1 MNLSRPFI
9 LRPVATSLLML
20 ALLLSGVLAY
30 RWLPVSSLP
39 QVDYPTIQVRALYPG
54 ASPSVMSTGVTAPL
68 ERQFGQIP
76 GLEHMSSVS
85 SAGASSI
92 TLRFTLDT
100 PLEVAEQGVQAA
112 INAGTN
118 LLPNDMPMP
127 PVYNKVNPADAPV
140 LTLALSSPSLPI
152 TRVHDLVENRL
163 ALRLSQVQGVGLV
176 SVAGPRRPAVRVQVN
191 TQALAVAGFTLD
203 DVRNAITGANVNL
216 PKGTFDGPARAS
228 SLDAN
233 DQLQSPQDYARLII
247 AYKSGNP
254 LRLGDVA
261 EVVEAPENART
272 AAWSDAQPAVLLN
285 IQRQPGAN
293 VIETV
298 ERVRKLLPQIKA
310 NLPESVDLTVVS
322 DRTDTIRA
330 SVRDV
335 QFELML
341 AVALVVAVIFLFLR
355 SLAATAIPAVVV
367 PLSLVGTFGFMYLA
381 GFSINNLTLMAL
393 TIASGF
399 VVDDAIVMI
408 ENIARHMHDHPER
421 HPVDSALQGARQIG
435 FTIVSLTFSLVAVL
449 IPLLFMGGVAG
460 RLFHEFA
467 ITLAVSI
474 LISAVV
480 SLTLTPMLCA
490 HWLGRGQRGEDHSRT
505 DWLTPWIAAYER
517 RLRWVLDRPGP
528 TLGAFG
534 LTLVLTVV
542 VYLLVAKGFFPRQD
556 TGLIQGFTQAEQS
569 ISYAAM
575 SERQRALSEALLQDP
590 AVAHVSAFIGV
601 DGQNPSIN
609 NGRLN
614 VQLKPKGERDELDT
628 VLQRLTTRAQT
639 VPSMTVYWQPV
650 QDLSIEDQVSRTPYR
665 FLLTGPDELQ
675 LAEWSRRLQAALAG
689 HPAIATAATDWQD
702 QGLQAFVRID
712 RDAASRLGVNVSA
725 VDNALYNAFGQRLIS
740 TIFTQSNQ
748 YRVVIE
754 AKGQF
759 TEGTQA
765 LENVFVATASGKPV
779 PLSSLASI
787 ETRPAVLTLMR
798 ANQYPSVTLSFDPAR
813 TASLGEAVA
822 AIDKAWQGLKA
833 QGLPAS
839 ISAQF
844 EGVALA
850 FRASLVDT
858 LWLIL
863 AAVITMYIVLG
874 VLYES
879 YVHPVTILSTLP
891 SAAIGALLALWL
903 SGTELGLIAVI
914 GIILLIG
921 IVKKNAIMMIDFA
934 LDAQREQGMN
944 AREAIEQACALRF
957 RPILMTTLCA
967 LLGALPLMLSTG
979 VGSELRHPLGLT
991 LVGGLVVSQWLTLFT
1006 TPVIYLWFER
1016 LAQTHTN
1023 RRGAV

>member
-39 QVDYPTIQVRALYPG
+39 QVDYPTIQVRSLYPG
-54 ASPSVMSTGVTAPL
+54 ASPGVMSTGVTAPL

-76 GLEHMSSVS
+76 GLEQMTSVS

-118 LLPNDMPMP
+118 LLPSDMPMP

-176 SVAGPRRPAVRVQVN
+176 SIAGPRRPAVRVQVN

-203 DVRNAITGANVNL
+203 DVRTAITGANVNL

-233 DQLQSPQDYARLII
+233 DQLQTPEDYARLII
-247 AYKSGNP
+247 AYKGGNP

-272 AAWSDAQPAVLLN
+272 AAWSDAQAAVLLN

-298 ERVRKLLPQIKA
+298 ERVRKLLPLIRA
-310 NLPESVDLTVVS
+310 SLPESVDLAIVS

-355 SLAATAIPAVVV
+355 NLAATAVPAVVV
-367 PLSLVGTFGFMYLA
+367 PLSLVGTFGFMHLA

-408 ENIARHMHDHPER
+408 ENIARHLREHPNR
-421 HPVDSALQGARQIG
+421 HPVQAALDGARQIG
-435 FTIVSLTFSLVAVL
+435 FTIISLTFSLVAVL

-490 HWLGRGQRGEDHSRT
+490 HWLKAGAGAQDHSQT
-505 DWLTPWIAAYER
+505 DWLTPWITAYER
-517 RLRWVLDRPGP
+517 RLHWVLDRPLP
-528 TLGAFG
+528 TLLVFA
-534 LTLVLTVV
+534 LTLSMTVV
-542 VYLLVAKGFFPRQD
+542 LYLIVPKGFF
-556 TGLIQGFTQAEQS
+556 
-569 ISYAAM
+569 
-575 SERQRALSEALLQDP
+575 RA
-590 AVAHVSAFIGV
+590 
-601 DGQNPSIN
+601 
-609 NGRLN
+609 
-614 VQLKPKGERDELDT
+614 KT
-628 VLQRLTTRAQT
+628 
-639 VPSMTVYWQPV
+639 
-650 QDLSIEDQVSRTPYR
+650 
-665 FLLTGPDELQ
+665 
-675 LAEWSRRLQAALAG
+675 LA
-689 HPAIATAATDWQD
+689 
-702 QGLQAFVRID
+702 
-712 RDAASRLGVNVSA
+712 
-725 VDNALYNAFGQRLIS
+725 
-740 TIFTQSNQ
+740 
-748 YRVVIE
+748 
-754 AKGQF
+754 
-759 TEGTQA
+759 
-765 LENVFVATASGKPV
+765 
-779 PLSSLASI
+779 
-787 ETRPAVLTLMR
+787 
-798 ANQYPSVTLSFDPAR
+798 
-813 TASLGEAVA
+813 
-822 AIDKAWQGLKA
+822 
-833 QGLPAS
+833 
-839 ISAQF
+839 
-844 EGVALA
+844 
-850 FRASLVDT
+850 
-858 LWLIL
+858 
-863 AAVITMYIVLG
+863 
-874 VLYES
+874 
-879 YVHPVTILSTLP
+879 
-891 SAAIGALLALWL
+891 
-903 SGTELGLIAVI
+903 
-914 GIILLIG
+914 
-921 IVKKNAIMMIDFA
+921 
-934 LDAQREQGMN
+934 
-944 AREAIEQACALRF
+944 
-957 RPILMTTLCA
+957 
-967 LLGALPLMLSTG
+967 
-979 VGSELRHPLGLT
+979 
-991 LVGGLVVSQWLTLFT
+991 
-1006 TPVIYLWFER
+1006 
-1016 LAQTHTN
+1016 
-1023 RRGAV
+1023 